1 MKTLFVNANPVLFDD
16 SPAFDA
22 FLVEDGKIVET
33 GMAAKLMKAMNPDGN
48 PESLVDLKGQPVI
61 PGLVDAH
68 IHLIG
73 YAATKERNVTL
84 KGVSSLE
91 VMQQKIADFIKT
103 KELDE
108 GTWVS
113 GSGWNHDL
121 FPVREIPTKKD
132 LDAVSPHH
140 PMKLLRMCYHICVV
154 NTKALEL
161 AGITKDTPDPEGG
174 RIDRDAEGN
183 PTGVLRET
191 AMTLVDKAIPPLVD
205 KEEIKAL
212 ILSACE
218 DLVSLGFTAVHTDDF
233 GMTGDRQA
241 TLDAY
246 MELDQEGK
254 LPLDVVLQMITYEPE
269 DFQFYLDNGLKT
281 GRRFNR
287 LVCGPIKILGDG
299 SLGSRTA
306 ALKEPYSDD
315 PNTSGFM
322 LMSEANLDK
331 MIRQAFDNGFDTAI
345 HAIGDLTMETV
356 LNLYEKYDGLVK
368 QHGLKPA
375 IIHSQIASAELL
387 QQYKKLGVVA
397 NFQPIFTHS
406 DWRIAEERVGPERLK
421 YSYCWKTYLDM
432 GIPCV
437 GSSDAPVE
445 SFNPY
450 YNLYTAVARKDLD
463 GNPEGGWVP
472 EEALSREEALKLF
485 TLYPP
490 MLTREV
496 GEKGELKPGYAADF
510 TVLSHHPYEVELD
523 DLKKI
528 SAFATY
534 KGGEKVYESPVFIS
548 ISEN

>member
-1 MKTLFVNANPVLFDD
+1 MKTLFINAKPVLFDAEL
-16 SPAFDA
+16 PFDA
-22 FLVEDGKIVET
+22 FLVEDGLIVQTGTQET
-33 GMAAKLMKAMNPDGN
+33 LKK
-48 PESLVDLKGQPVI
+48 SLEASLDEGHVMDLKGQPVI
-61 PGLVDAH
+61 PGLVDSH

-73 YAATKERNVTL
+73 YAATKERSVTL
-84 KGVSSLE
+84 KGVPSLGM
-91 VMQQKIADFIKT
+91 MQKQVADFINN
-103 KELDE
+103 KELAED
-108 GTWVS
+108 TWVS

-121 FPVREIPTKKD
+121 FLVREIPTRHE
-132 LDAVSPHH
+132 LDAISPHH

-154 NTKALEL
+154 NTRALEL
-161 AGITKDTPDPEGG
+161 AGITRNTPDPEGG
-174 RIDRDAEGN
+174 RIDRDADGN

-191 AMTLVDKAIPPLVD
+191 AMTLVDRVIPSLKDKA
-205 KEEIKAL
+205 EIKEL
-212 ILSACE
+212 ILSACT

-233 GMTGDRQA
+233 GMVGDRQA
-241 TLDAY
+241 TLEAY

-254 LPLDVVLQMITYEPE
+254 LPLDIVLQMITYEPE
-269 DFQFYLDNGLKT
+269 GFQFYLDNGLKT

-315 PNTSGFM
+315 PSTSGFM
-322 LMSEANLDK
+322 LLSEENLDK
-331 MIRQAFDNGFDTAI
+331 MIHQAFENGFDTAI

-356 LNLYEKYDGLVK
+356 LNLYEKYDHLVK
-368 QHGLKPA
+368 QHQLKPA
-375 IIHSQIASAELL
+375 IIHSQIASAPLL
-387 QQYKKLGVVA
+387 KQYKELGVVA

-450 YNLYTAVARKDLD
+450 WNLYAAVARKDLD
-463 GNPEGGWVP
+463 GKPEGGWLP

-496 GEKGELKPGYAADF
+496 GQKGELKPGYSADF
-510 TVLSHHPYEVELD
+510 TVLSHHPYEVDVEEL
-523 DLKKI
+523 KHI

-534 KGGEKVYESPVFIS
+534 KGGEKVYESAEFIT
-548 ISEN
+548 ITE